1 MQTACN
7 YDKRGAHP
15 FEDDTDDVV
24 GILVKDIENKI
35 LIVQGMGG
43 KWSFPKGRRKRGETP
58 YEGAIREGY
67 EESGIDVEN
76 CIYLGT
82 CDIGFGTYFEYKFR
96 GLGEHLFLKPKQ
108 LGEIKGVSWKFPG
121 SYYMR
126 KECLMN
132 NDLGMYVR
140 KINSIWRASLRKE

>member
-1 MQTACN
+1 MVRT
-7 YDKRGAHP
+7 H
-15 FEDDTDDVV
+15 DTPIGRVTFTIRWATHWQREEAAERSV
-24 GILVKDIENKI
+24 PKHLFVCFI
-35 LIVQGMGG
+35 LIS
-43 KWSFPKGRRKRGETP
+43 KKGRRKRGETP

-82 CDIGFGTYFEYKFR
+82 CVIGFGTYFEYKFR